1 MTGAEVALAAA
12 VAPEVIGATA
22 AGTAAAAGTG
32 AALGGMTAAGLGSA
46 GLAAGEMAGLGA
58 AGMGGG
64 TAALFGAGAP
74 TLASS
79 MMAAPAAAAPVAG
92 MGGGTA
98 ALFGAGTSGAS
109 PLAIDMATMG
119 PAATS
124 SGFPWAKMATQMGRG
139 MLQQDQQQPAP
150 PPQRPPQA
158 GAPQSNAE
166 ILKRLQMMQ
175 GPRSNFGG
183 LLAQAMGR

>member
-124 SGFPWAKMATQMGRG
+124 SGFPWAKMSPSFLAPVIPKSACEASPMPLTAQPRTATSIG
-139 MLQQDQQQPAP
+139 
-150 PPQRPPQA
+150 
-158 GAPQSNAE
+158 S
-166 ILKRLQMMQ
+166 
-175 GPRSNFGG
+175 S
-183 LLAQAMGR
+183 

>member
-12 VAPEVIGATA
+12 AAPEILGATA
-22 AGTAAAAGTG
+22 AGTAAAGTG

-74 TLASS
+74 ALASS
-79 MMAAPAAAAPVAG
+79 MMPATAAAAPVAG

-124 SGFPWAKMATQMGRG
+124 SGFPWARMATQMGKG

-150 PPQRPPQA
+150 AQRPPQA